1 MAARLTDATRDH
13 FPEIP
18 WKEVIGFRNIAV
30 HAYFS
35 VDWRIVFVTVVDDL
49 PLLKQFVVAQ
59 LKR

>member
-1 MAARLTDATRDH
+1 
-13 FPEIP
+13 
-18 WKEVIGFRNIAV
+18 V

-49 PLLKQFVVAQ
+49 PLLRQFVAAQ